1 MSHGRLSF
9 ALDTAQRVVAALAL
23 ASMLLPWASGPTAPV
38 SADHDVRH
46 DPDARLQIVLKGIYI
61 NDISEPGYEQ
71 VGEFTFRMGISKL
84 GEACP
89 VEPYGELCKLAQYEI
104 PDFDARQNQLV
115 TIDQTIPGR
124 PPAGWAVDGSISA
137 LFGLPVYS
145 GQGYRFWIDGADKDF
160 VVWDNMGTLYHFM
173 TEEDNWGI
181 GTHLKRGTLNVD
193 GTGAPAHFTAEFEVQ
208 LVPLPDLQPTSITIL
223 DLPGGTGKVP
233 CVGIQNTG
241 PGDAG
246 PFQVALYV
254 DGATPP
260 AGTAEAGRLNAG
272 LYGELCVDA
281 NLPTTGQHQLT
292 AIVDEPRGIFEQSE
306 TNNRF
311 VQAFAAVRADP
322 GGPRVVPPVGPGV
335 ATTDPGPP
343 GASTNPNPPG
353 PSQADLI
360 VKSIRV
366 KGEEPRG
373 DNDCDPGENDVTVAI
388 KNDGAAAAMNFI
400 VRILVDPED
409 DDAEEK
415 SVEKSVATLGPG
427 NELDVRFDD
436 VRLKKGEHT
445 LATTVDAKRTIDE
458 STESNNELKV
468 TVKCKDE
475 GD

>member
-1 MSHGRLSF
+1 MLSRRSTAVMSGLRIIAPLI
-9 ALDTAQRVVAALAL
+9 LATL
-23 ASMLLPWASGPTAPV
+23 LLPWASGPATPV
-38 SADHDVRH
+38 IADHDVRH
-46 DPDARLQIVLKGIYI
+46 DPAARLQIVLKSIYI

-104 PDFDARQNQLV
+104 PDFDARERQLV
-115 TIDQTIPGR
+115 KIDETIPGR
-124 PPAGWAVDGSISA
+124 LPAGWAADGSISA

-145 GQGYRFWIDGADKDF
+145 GQAYRFWIDGADKDF
-160 VVWDNMGTLYHFM
+160 MIWDNMGTLYHVM
-173 TEEDNWGI
+173 TEQDSWGI

-223 DLPGGTGKVP
+223 DLPGGTGKLP

-254 DGATPP
+254 DAATPP
-260 AGTAEAGRLNAG
+260 AGIAEAGRLGAG
-272 LYGELCVDA
+272 QNGELCVEA

-292 AIVDEPRGIFEQSE
+292 AVVDEPRGIFEQIE

-311 VQAFAAVRADP
+311 VQAFAAARATSGGPGVAPP
-322 GGPRVVPPVGPGV
+322 GGSGV

-343 GASTNPNPPG
+343 GASTNPPATG
-353 PSQADLI
+353 PARVDLI
-360 VKSIRV
+360 VKSVRV

-373 DNDCDPGENDVTVAI
+373 DNDCDPGQNDVTVAI

-400 VRILVDPED
+400 VRVLVDPED
-409 DDAEEK
+409 DDAEERTL
-415 SVEKSVATLGPG
+415 EKSVLTLDPG
-427 NELDVRFDD
+427 NDLDVRFDD

-445 LATTVDAKRTIDE
+445 LAATVDARKTIAE
-458 STESNNELKV
+458 SKEDNNELKV
-468 TVKCKDE
+468 PVKCKDE